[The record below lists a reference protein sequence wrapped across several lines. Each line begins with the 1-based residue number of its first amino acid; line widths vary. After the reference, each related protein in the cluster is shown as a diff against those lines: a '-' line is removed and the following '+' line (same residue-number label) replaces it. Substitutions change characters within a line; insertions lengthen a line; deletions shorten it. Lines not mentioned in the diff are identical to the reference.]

1 MAGFSRGCSSTR
13 PYWRWESWVRAI
25 AFSWLVSPVAALAPA
40 PTGRGNRGLGRSL
53 SVGWWESWVRAIAFR
68 GLVGIVG

>member
-13 PYWRWESWVRAI
+13 PYWRWESWVRAG
-25 AFSWLVSPVAALAPA
+25 AASWLVSPVAALAPA

-53 SVGWWESWVRAIAFR
+53 SVGWFLPW
-68 GLVGIVG
+68 LL